1 MRFGIGFPTFGPY
14 SDPRLL
20 ADLAREA
27 ENSAW
32 DGCFVWDHVQVG
44 WLDAVADPWVALTA
58 ITLATRRIRLGTLVT
73 PLYRRSPW
81 KLARETAT
89 LDHLSQG
96 RLILGVGLGSDTFG
110 EISAFG
116 GPQDDRVRAQML
128 DEGLAVL
135 TGLWSGESF
144 SFSGKY
150 FHIDNTRFI
159 PTPVQ
164 RPRIPIWVAGTW
176 PKRPP
181 FRRAARYDGV
191 IPVAGDV
198 RSALSTAQVE
208 ELTAYVR
215 QCRGEVDTPYEVVY
229 SATTPAS
236 GHPDKEFVAAFA
248 DAGATWWLETMLPA
262 QWPPERARDRIRRGP
277 PG

>member
-1 MRFGIGFPTFGPY
+1 MRELRSATEHPWTQQNRARIGFAMFPLSAPPEPLSGSMRNY
-14 SDPRLL
+14 KSRAHAGISGDSPRCPKT
-20 ADLAREA
+20 
-27 ENSAW
+27 
-32 DGCFVWDHVQVG
+32 DG
-44 WLDAVADPWVALTA
+44 LN
-58 ITLATRRIRLGTLVT
+58 
-73 PLYRRSPW
+73 
-81 KLARETAT
+81 
-89 LDHLSQG
+89 
-96 RLILGVGLGSDTFG
+96 
-110 EISAFG
+110 G
-116 GPQDDRVRAQML
+116 G
-128 DEGLAVL
+128 
-135 TGLWSGESF
+135 GESF

-164 RPRIPIWVAGTW
+164 QPRIPIWVAGTW
-176 PKRPP
+176 PNRPP

-215 QCRGEVDTPYEVVY
+215 QCRGEVDTPCEVVY

-236 GHPDKEFVAAFA
+236 GHPDKEIVAAFA